1 MDDAKVFEA
10 KNLDEAIRLACTF
23 FDAPREKLEVEFIQ
37 DAKSGI
43 FGLVGARKAMIRARR
58 AALGPVLGS
67 DTPQAATNPPAKKH
81 KPAENQPV
89 ATPKGESEH
98 TGGRSRAE
106 KKPAQPASEAVPAT
120 HIQHNKR
127 PVAPKRQPVAQTQR
141 DLEADAPALVSERAE
156 TAVARCEDFDQ
167 ERLRQLVYDTA
178 MRLITPITG
187 PMQLVVDIHADRVDV
202 RVDCEDDLGLLIGRD
217 GQNLASLQYL
227 TSRIVSRAMEA
238 PVRVMITAGDY
249 RERQDEKLRDLALS
263 LAERAKAT
271 GRACPTK
278 PLSSYQRR
286 VIHMTLQ
293 ADPAVQT
300 RSAGEGTLK
309 RVVVQKRRQPQENR
323 QD

>member
-1 MDDAKVFEA
+1 
-10 KNLDEAIRLACTF
+10 
-23 FDAPREKLEVEFIQ
+23 
-37 DAKSGI
+37 
-43 FGLVGARKAMIRARR
+43 MIRARR
-58 AALGPVLGS
+58 TALGPVLGN
-67 DTPQAATNPPAKKH
+67 DTPQAAVNSPAKKH
-81 KPAENQPV
+81 KQAENQPC

-98 TGGRSRAE
+98 SGARSRAE
-106 KKPAQPASEAVPAT
+106 KKPAPPAPPASEAVPAAQT
-120 HIQHNKR
+120 PHNKR
-127 PVAPKRQPVAQTQR
+127 PAAPKRQPVVQTQR
-141 DLEADAPALVSERAE
+141 DLEDNNPAHVSERAE
-156 TAVARCEDFDQ
+156 TAPARCEDLDH

-178 MRLITPITG
+178 MRLITPIIG